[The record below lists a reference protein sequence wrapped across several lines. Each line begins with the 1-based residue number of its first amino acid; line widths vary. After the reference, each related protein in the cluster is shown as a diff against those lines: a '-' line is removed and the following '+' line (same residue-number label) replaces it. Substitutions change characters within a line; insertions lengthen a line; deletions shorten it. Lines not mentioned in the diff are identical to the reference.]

1 MTAINDLLDPSRT
14 QLNTDVGNV
23 QNNAPAGQQTPV
35 LPETSPEVASK
46 ILSETP
52 TLPAPRTSGGTSPLS
67 IMSMDEE
74 TLMMMLGTE
83 NAETMKQSSIGSI
96 KAKAAMRQSHNKTLI
111 ENLQKQA
118 EKLENQS
125 IWDKIGKAFKIIAAV
140 AGIIGGIAG
149 AVFSGGSSLAIA
161 GACIGVLLGAESILS
176 TATDGKI
183 SLGALCTEICGE
195 KAGPWVA
202 MGITLALS
210 LFTLGTGFANTAAAS
225 ADKLEK
231 VAKVVGMVK
240 QVANITAATGQIGA
254 GVTGIGSAINRY
266 NISELK
272 VSQKELEAM
281 MTKLA
286 QAMDT
291 DTKFLEDVLE
301 KSQSAV
307 ETVKEIIDTNAA
319 ATTAIVAATPGTGA

>member
-1 MTAINDLLDPSRT
+1 MTSVNDLLNTSGT
-14 QLNTDVGNV
+14 MLNPDVGNV
-23 QNNAPAGQQTPV
+23 QGSAPASGQQAPV
-35 LPETSPEVASK
+35 LPENIPDLSSK

-52 TLPAPRTSGGTSPLS
+52 SLPVPRNSGASTLS

-83 NAETMKQSSIGSI
+83 NAETMKQSSITSI
-96 KAKAAMRQSHNKTLI
+96 KAKAAMRQSHNKTII

-125 IWDKIGKAFKIIAAV
+125 IWDKIAKAFKIIAAV

-161 GACIGVLLGAESILS
+161 GACIGVLLGVESIVS

-183 SLGALCTEICGE
+183 GLGALCSKIFGE

-210 LFTLGTGFANTAAAS
+210 IFTLGAGFASSAAA
-225 ADKLEK
+225 APEKLEK
-231 VAKVVGMVK
+231 LAKVVNMVK
-240 QVANITAATGQIGA
+240 QVANITSATGQVGA
-254 GVTGIGSAINRY
+254 GVAGIGSAINRY
-266 NISELK
+266 DISNLK

-281 MTKLA
+281 MMKLA

-291 DTKFLEDVLE
+291 DTKFLEEMLE
-301 KSQSAV
+301 QSQSNV

-319 ATTAIVAATPGTGA
+319 ATTAIATGAGA